1 MRSPS
6 LALATGSDASPEEA
20 AMHQVPPRTMTR
32 PLARSGRNDPAV
44 IGAEC
49 SASFGEWCEAR
60 GYDPSTRTYRS

>member
-1 MRSPS
+1 MRSPN
-6 LALATGSDASPEEA
+6 LAFATGRDASPEEA
-20 AMHQVPPRTMTR
+20 AMHQVSPRTVPR

-49 SASFGEWCEAR
+49 TASFGEWCEGR